1 MGVRPIGLSEGRVL
15 RRDIAKDNEVSLDV
29 DATLVKGLAETL
41 WREQNAPCPFPTPGA
56 EESSIEHLPFGK
68 RR

>member
-1 MGVRPIGLSEGRVL
+1 VL

-29 DATLVKGLAETL
+29 DAPLGTGLAETL
-41 WREQNAPCPFPTPGA
+41 WREQNVRRPFPTLAA